1 MTDQTPGTGNG
12 RNAREKGNENANENG
27 RRNENAN
34 VNEPGKGNDANAKG
48 IKIFFHLTFISKRVP
63 KF

>member
-12 RNAREKGNENANENG
+12 RNAREKGNENAKENV

-34 VNEPGKGNDANAKG
+34 VNEPGKGNDENVKG
-48 IKIFFHLTFISKRVP
+48 IIFFFI
-63 KF
+63 